1 MLCVYYAN
9 IPPHATDCVVYSV
22 KRYPRESVTKTFHDR
37 LRLSIRAP
45 TTHGKQMWSARLNVL
60 ATHSQQNCSFELQAH
75 SIKRTRLSGLTQSNN
90 HNINGTVT
98 GVIRGY
104 CSKWNSL
111 NNAKEL
117 SINTNFITFQDWTTM
132 TIGMDQM
139 DNFLIISTHLEDVE
153 IIRIP
158 NSGLEGE
165 LLLSLETEE
174 EQIDV
179 MFDCESGKINYL

>member
-1 MLCVYYAN
+1 
-9 IPPHATDCVVYSV
+9 
-22 KRYPRESVTKTFHDR
+22 
-37 LRLSIRAP
+37 
-45 TTHGKQMWSARLNVL
+45 
-60 ATHSQQNCSFELQAH
+60 
-75 SIKRTRLSGLTQSNN
+75 
-90 HNINGTVT
+90 
-98 GVIRGY
+98 
-104 CSKWNSL
+104 
-111 NNAKEL
+111 
-117 SINTNFITFQDWTTM
+117 M